1 MTPSNSD
8 NLNEV
13 QIETIRKLADELRRN
28 QGFMAEVPIANDI
41 YTILEQ
47 LGITLLEYPIK
58 ANTQQRAFSA
68 ALFYSEIADKE
79 IICLGVNTNDYFDR
93 QIFAIAHELY
103 HFITKNGSHLSR
115 LSEESEQSDPI
126 EILANR
132 FAAEFLLPAYTLKS
146 LILEEFLSSSLEKI
160 SLNALLRFTARIQC
174 TWWLPFKS
182 IVKRFLEI
190 EAISENTFNQIYS
203 INCRNIDETYGRIG
217 QATNNDVFTKLNSMT
232 RTTGTSPK
240 GLEIIIRNFEDGFIS
255 EDAFQSALSLF
266 NKKPGDFGYAIEIS
280 EEDILEFSD
289 ILNQDVL
296 GGS

>member
-1 MTPSNSD
+1 MMPSNSD
-8 NLNEV
+8 YLNEV
-13 QIETIRKLADELRRN
+13 QIETIRKQADELRRN
-28 QGFMAEVPIANDI
+28 LGFMAEVPIANDI

-47 LGITLLEYPIK
+47 LGITLLEFPIK
-58 ANTQQRAFSA
+58 ANSQQRAFSA
-68 ALFYSEIADKE
+68 ALLYSEIADKE

-160 SLNALLRFTARIQC
+160 SPNALLRFTARIQC

-203 INCRNIDETYGRIG
+203 INCRNMDEAYGRIG
-217 QATNNDVFTKLNSMT
+217 QATSYDVFSKLNSMT

-240 GLEIIIRNFEDGFIS
+240 GLEIIIRNYEDGFIS

-266 NKKPGDFGYAIEIS
+266 NKKPGDFGYEIEIS
-280 EEDILEFSD
+280 EEDLLEFSD
-289 ILNQDVL
+289 ILNKDVL